1 MIRAVHVVRV
11 LNTSEH
17 VVRVLSTAVCPVC
30 IMGTCM
36 VWLVQRKARIMYHP
50 TSECML

>member
-17 VVRVLSTAVCPVC
+17 VVCMLSTAVCPVC

-36 VWLVQRKARIMYHP
+36 VWLVQRPKRIMYHP
-50 TSECML
+50 TRECML